1 MSDEYEHKLEAKS
14 DYVSDASSGT
24 SASDIDKLPPAELPD
39 QELYHSHSWWTTY
52 VFSQD
57 AKYIGVQYACTAIGT
72 GILGLVLSWL
82 MRLQIAFPGLGLLEP
97 SAYYQFV
104 TMHGMIMVIYL
115 LTALFLG
122 GFGNFLIPL
131 MCGSRDMAFPYV
143 NMVSY
148 WMFLV
153 AVLVLLSSFFVPGG
167 PTGAGWTL
175 YPPQAITS
183 GTPGHN
189 MGIILMLVSLVLF
202 VAGFTMGGLN
212 YIVTVLQLRTRGMTL
227 MRLPL
232 TVWGIF
238 VATILALLAFP
249 ALLVGGLMMTLD
261 GLLGTSFFMPAIVS
275 MGEQLKYE
283 GGSPILFQHLFWFFG
298 HPEVYI
304 VALPAFGIVSD
315 LISIHARKNIF
326 GYRMMVW
333 AIVGIGALSFF
344 VWAHHM
350 YVAGMNPWFGFFFA
364 TTTLI
369 IAVPTA
375 IKVYNWILTLWRGN
389 IQLSLPMLFSL
400 GFIVTFL
407 NGGLTGL
414 FLGNVTVD
422 VPLSDTY
429 FVVAHFH
436 MVMGIAPVLVV
447 FGAIYHWYPLITG
460 RMLNETLGKI
470 HFWITFVGS
479 YAIYFPMHYQG
490 FIGVPRRYFEIYD
503 SPYIEVSTMGLNVFI
518 TVAAL
523 IVGAAQLLF
532 IYNLISSA
540 RLGKKA
546 ERNPWKANSLEWQT
560 PEMPPAHGNW
570 GKEMPKVY
578 RWPYDYS
585 VPGAKEDYIPQNV
598 APSAVTEARVE
609 KS

>member
-14 DYVSDASSGT
+14 DYVSDSSSGT

-503 SPYIEVSTMGLNVFI
+503 SPYIETSTMGLNVFI

-546 ERNPWKANSLEWQT
+546 EKNPWKANSLEWQT

-598 APSAVTEARVE
+598 APSAVTEAKVE